1 MNTSR
6 LFIYVVVLV
15 LALFLQSC
23 KSDSKETQNTPRATT
38 QTAKPAQQLQRQA
51 QTARPKPIRRDTLDA
66 ASNAKIKK
74 VIDETNRKIDQ
85 TEKEVDKLL
94 EGI

>member
-1 MNTSR
+1 MNTSK
-6 LFIYVVVLV
+6 LFIYGVVFI

-23 KSDSKETQNTPRATT
+23 KSDSKETQTTKPKQQVQTQARKATP
-38 QTAKPAQQLQRQA
+38 QA
-51 QTARPKPIRRDTLDA
+51 VRRDTLDA
-66 ASNAKIKK
+66 ATNAKIQR
-74 VIDETNRKIDQ
+74 VIEQTNQKIDR

>member
-1 MNTSR
+1 
-6 LFIYVVVLV
+6 

-23 KSDSKETQNTPRATT
+23 KSDSKETQTTT
-38 QTAKPAQQLQRQA
+38 QTTTKTATSAQQA
-51 QTARPKPIRRDTLDA
+51 QTQARTAAPRAIRRDTLDA
-66 ASNAKIKK
+66 ASNAKIQK
-74 VIDETNRKIDQ
+74 VIEQTNRKIDR

>member
-1 MNTSR
+1 MKTSK
-6 LFIYVVVLV
+6 LFRYSFVIV

-23 KSDSKETQNTPRATT
+23 KSDNKDPQTPKSPQTQS
-38 QTAKPAQQLQRQA
+38 QTR
-51 QTARPKPIRRDTLDA
+51 TASPKLVQRDTLDA
-66 ASNAKIKK
+66 ASNAKIQK
-74 VIDETNRKIDQ
+74 VIENTNRKIEQ

>member
-1 MNTSR
+1 MKASK
-6 LFIYVVVLV
+6 LFTYSIVIV

-23 KSDSKETQNTPRATT
+23 KSDSKDPQAAKST
-38 QTAKPAQQLQRQA
+38 QTKPQSQTRIASPKMAQ
-51 QTARPKPIRRDTLDA
+51 RDTLDA
-66 ASNAKIKK
+66 TSNAKIQK
-74 VIDETNRKIDQ
+74 VIENTNRKIEQ

>member
-1 MNTSR
+1 MNTSK
-6 LFIYVVVLV
+6 LFIYGVVLV

-23 KSDSKETQNTPRATT
+23 KSDSKETQTTTPTQQVQTQARKAT
-38 QTAKPAQQLQRQA
+38 
-51 QTARPKPIRRDTLDA
+51 PKAVKRDTLDA
-66 ASNAKIKK
+66 VSNAKIQK
-74 VIDETNRKIDQ
+74 VIEQTNRKIDQ

>member
-1 MNTSR
+1 MKASK
-6 LFIYVVVLV
+6 LFTYSIVII

-23 KSDSKETQNTPRATT
+23 KSDSKDAQIPQST
-38 QTAKPAQQLQRQA
+38 QTQVQSR
-51 QTARPKPIRRDTLDA
+51 TAAPKAVPREKFDA
-66 ASNAKIKK
+66 ASNAKIQK
-74 VIDETNRKIDQ
+74 VIENTNKKIDQ

>member
-1 MNTSR
+1 MNTLK
-6 LFIYVVVLV
+6 LFIYSAVLV

-23 KSDSKETQNTPRATT
+23 KSDSKETKTT
-38 QTAKPAQQLQRQA
+38 SSSPQVQAKTRTAP
-51 QTARPKPIRRDTLDA
+51 PKAIKRDTLDA
-66 ASNAKIKK
+66 ASNAKIQK
-74 VIDETNRKIDQ
+74 VIEQTNRKIDQ

>member
-1 MNTSR
+1 MNTSK
-6 LFIYVVVLV
+6 LFIYGIVLV

-23 KSDSKETQNTPRATT
+23 KSDSKETPTNQST
-38 QTAKPAQQLQRQA
+38 QTQVQKAKRQA
-51 QTARPKPIRRDTLDA
+51 VKRDTLDA
-66 ASNAKIKK
+66 ATNAKIQR
-74 VIDETNRKIDQ
+74 VIEQTNLKIDQ

>member
-1 MNTSR
+1 MNTSK
-6 LFIYVVVLV
+6 LFIYGVVLV

-23 KSDSKETQNTPRATT
+23 KSDSKETQTT
-38 QTAKPAQQLQRQA
+38 APAPQVQTQAKKAA
-51 QTARPKPIRRDTLDA
+51 PKAFNRDTLDA
-66 ASNAKIKK
+66 ASNAKIQK
-74 VIDETNRKIDQ
+74 VIEQTNRKIDQ

>member
-1 MNTSR
+1 MNTLK
-6 LFIYVVVLV
+6 LFIYSIVLV

-23 KSDSKETQNTPRATT
+23 KSDNKETQTTT
-38 QTAKPAQQLQRQA
+38 QTTNNPTQQLQRQA
-51 QTARPKPIRRDTLDA
+51 KTASPRAIKRDTLDA
-66 ASNAKIKK
+66 ASNAKIQK
-74 VIDETNRKIDQ
+74 VIEETNRKIDQ

>member
-1 MNTSR
+1 MNTSK
-6 LFIYVVVLV
+6 LFIYGVVLM

-23 KSDSKETQNTPRATT
+23 KSDSKETQTTT
-38 QTAKPAQQLQRQA
+38 QTTRPAQQTQRQA
-51 QTARPKPIRRDTLDA
+51 QTAAPKAVKRDTLDA
-66 ASNAKIKK
+66 ATNAKIQK
-74 VIDETNRKIDQ
+74 VIEQTNRKIDQ

>member
-1 MNTSR
+1 MNTLK
-6 LFIYVVVLV
+6 LFIYGVVFV

-23 KSDSKETQNTPRATT
+23 KSDSKETKAIPTSPQV
-38 QTAKPAQQLQRQA
+38 QA
-51 QTARPKPIRRDTLDA
+51 QTKTAAPKPVKRDTLDA
-66 ASNAKIKK
+66 TSNAKIQK
-74 VIDETNRKIDQ
+74 VIEQTNRKIDQ